1 MYVRSGGSL
10 RKPPSFFLK
19 YKETKAWKE
28 RRDMPDAIQEEGL
41 GLSPA
46 SWFPSLE
53 LPASPIRHLPSEYTP
68 YQAEF

>member
-1 MYVRSGGSL
+1 
-10 RKPPSFFLK
+10 
-19 YKETKAWKE
+19 
-28 RRDMPDAIQEEGL
+28 MPDAIQEEGL